1 MIVDKIKQAKRQR
14 RKIMNIAV
22 KITKQT
28 LINGKW
34 QTTDTLEKPISKR
47 QYDLFIENRFKGDR
61 YYKGYTYLGYI
72 TTKIV
77 SRFEDLRSIKE
88 FTFSK

>member
-1 MIVDKIKQAKRQR
+1 
-14 RKIMNIAV
+14 MNIAV

-34 QTTDTLEKPISKR
+34 KTTDTLEKPISKL
-47 QYDLFIENRFKGDR
+47 QYDLFVENRLKGDR

-72 TTKIV
+72 TTKII

>member
-1 MIVDKIKQAKRQR
+1 
-14 RKIMNIAV
+14 MNITV

-28 LINGKW
+28 LVNGKW
-34 QTTDTLEKPISKR
+34 QTTDTLEKPISEF
-47 QYDLFIENRFKGDR
+47 QYNLFIKNRFKGDR

-72 TTKIV
+72 TTKII
-77 SRFEDLRSIKE
+77 SRFEDMRSVKE

>member
-1 MIVDKIKQAKRQR
+1 MKIF
-14 RKIMNIAV
+14 I

-28 LINGKW
+28 LVNGKW
-34 QTTDTLEKPISKR
+34 QTTDTLEKEISKR
-47 QYDLFIENRFKGDR
+47 QYDLFVKNRFKGDR

-72 TTKIV
+72 TTKII